1 MIVLLCTYSW
11 VNTLMIFIILVI
23 QKVKSQV
30 LEGDGSVD
38 HGIMT
43 AVQAVHDG
51 NNEQLVNALKVI
63 NSTISDMSVT

>member
-1 MIVLLCTYSW
+1 
-11 VNTLMIFIILVI
+11 MIFIILVI

-63 NSTISDMSVT
+63 SSTISNLKRMFEKCDPYFFVG